1 MSRKHQEHEKEPNHE
16 RWLLTYADLITL
28 LMIFFVILYSLSK
41 VEQAKFD
48 SLSTSLRFVFGGGS
62 SLIGQYQANGVI
74 PMPLQSE
81 SGLEIAQDEYE
92 KYLAQS
98 GADNGGTTATVED
111 RGLVITI
118 QDKLAFEPA
127 RADLTPKARAQLTVL
142 AKILNS
148 VNNYVRVEGFTDN
161 SAISTGQFHSN
172 WQLSA
177 ARAANIAE
185 FLQHEGGVPPQRL
198 SAIGYGEF
206 RPIASNKT
214 PAGQARNRRVEII
227 LLNKKY
233 DLTER
238 NAR

>member
-48 SLSTSLRFVFGGGS
+48 SLSTSLRFVFGGGG
-62 SLIGQYQANGVI
+62 SLIGQYQATGVI

-81 SGLEIAQDEYE
+81 SGLEVAQEDYE
-92 KYLAQS
+92 RYLAQT
-98 GADNGGTTATVED
+98 GQQEGTTANLEE

-127 RADLTPKARAQLTVL
+127 SAALTPRARAQLTVL

-161 SAISTGQFHSN
+161 GAISTAQFHSN

-177 ARAANIAE
+177 ARASNIAE
-185 FLQHEGGVPPQRL
+185 FLQREGGVQPQRL

-233 DLTER
+233 DVTER